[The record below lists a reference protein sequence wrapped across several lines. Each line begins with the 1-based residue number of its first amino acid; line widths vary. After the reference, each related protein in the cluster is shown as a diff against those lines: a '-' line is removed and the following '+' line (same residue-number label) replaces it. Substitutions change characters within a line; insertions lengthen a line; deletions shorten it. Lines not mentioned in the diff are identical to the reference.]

1 MSKSNGNKSLA
12 KFITRLGGA
21 IFIVLATF
29 NPTGYSYIHWI
40 INTGSERLVLKLA
53 VGLALFMVYYAL
65 FSITLAAFRRT
76 GLIVGLLA
84 SLLFATEIVVLI
96 TPRSLRHTVS
106 GSLLIGEYVLL
117 LSLAVVIA
125 FGVSWSSF
133 IERLTGQQQKRY
145 VAGPPTPPA
154 R

>member
-1 MSKSNGNKSLA
+1 MSKSNGKKSLA
-12 KFITRLGGA
+12 KFIARLGGA
-21 IFIVLATF
+21 IFVVLATF

-40 INTGSERLVLKLA
+40 INTGSDRLVLKLA
-53 VGLALFMVYYAL
+53 IGLALFMLYYAL
-65 FSITLAAFRRT
+65 LSITLAAFRRT
-76 GLIVGLLA
+76 GLIVGSLA
-84 SLLFATEIVVLI
+84 ALLFATEIVVLI

-125 FGVSWSSF
+125 FGVSWSAF

-145 VAGPPTPPA
+145 VAGPPTTPV